1 MYTDWKWQYQF
12 LVMRKWLLALLKLSL
27 VASYFYCCYLGW
39 QQLKELS
46 MTSFQLSNVN
56 GITLQEIV
64 ETMLYLLVAML
75 LVYCF
80 FSWYF
85 GNSIRI
91 ILKNCI
97 GIFGRFYGI
106 GLFGLF
112 VLSTEDLIE
121 SISKLLISYCLYIMY
136 RQYNRIHDEELVKR
150 LKMEGVDLSDTNIRY
165 GLKHREK
172 YFPRHLSNMILD
184 KLELTERT
192 IKSRYLSTLITEE
205 VTIFIYK
212 VKWSPYPLKIT
223 TGFQSPT
230 VESEVMR
237 VAVKGAEENEWNK

>member
-12 LVMRKWLLALLKLSL
+12 LVIRKWLLALLKLSL

-39 QQLKELS
+39 QQLKEFS

-56 GITLQEIV
+56 GVTLQEIV
-64 ETMLYLLVAML
+64 EAILYLLVAIL

-80 FSWYF
+80 FSWYL
-85 GNSIRI
+85 GGS
-91 ILKNCI
+91 LKSMLKKCTEA
-97 GIFGRFYGI
+97 FGRFYGI

-112 VLSTEDLIE
+112 VLSTDDLIK
-121 SISKLLISYCLYIMY
+121 SISGLLISYCLYTMY
-136 RQYNRIHDEELVKR
+136 RQYTRIHDEELVKK
-150 LKMEGVDLSDTNIRY
+150 LKMEGIDLLDTNIRY
-165 GLKHREK
+165 GLNHREK
-172 YFPRHLSNMILD
+172 YFPKHLSNTILD

-192 IKSRYLSTLITEE
+192 IESRYLSTLITEE

-223 TGFQSPT
+223 TGFQRPT
-230 VESEVMR
+230 VKSEVMR
-237 VAVKGAEENEWNK
+237 VSVKGAEENE